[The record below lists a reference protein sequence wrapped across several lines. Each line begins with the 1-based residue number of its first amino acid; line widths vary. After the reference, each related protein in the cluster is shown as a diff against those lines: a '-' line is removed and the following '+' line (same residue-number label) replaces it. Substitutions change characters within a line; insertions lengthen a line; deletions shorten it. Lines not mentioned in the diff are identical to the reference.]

1 MFVSNFWDVA
11 PSGAYNL
18 THSHYESLSSI
29 TGGGGSIISTLFKDD
44 TEKPEAGKISI
55 RCSRNIVDSMRNRLH
70 GKVYY
75 YSNEAEDKILDAVR
89 EGKYSFVFM
98 DQFIYGSAVKKIK
111 QEFPDLPVLV
121 FYHSV
126 TGNFLDSMRRI
137 PFSLKYPLRVWDY
150 LNYRRHERLSA
161 EYADASIIL
170 NERDGSIFRK
180 RYGREPELY
189 LPMCLIDTAHI
200 AEVRKKDDEFNILFV
215 GGARH
220 SPNLDG
226 IKWFAVNVMPHLDSR
241 VVLHLVGTS
250 MDEFRDAKEFRDND
264 RIRLTG
270 RVESLDD
277 FYNMADLV
285 VAPIFYGNGMM
296 TKVAEAMM
304 YGKNF
309 LASRH
314 AINGYDGFDECVCDT
329 SEDFIRKINGLI
341 ASGPERYNPAMRKV
355 YEERYS
361 IEAMA
366 GMLRKLL
373 TDKHII

>member
-1 MFVSNFWDVA
+1 M
-11 PSGAYNL
+11 
-18 THSHYESLSSI
+18 
-29 TGGGGSIISTLFKDD
+29 
-44 TEKPEAGKISI
+44 
-55 RCSRNIVDSMRNRLH
+55 
-70 GKVYY
+70 
-75 YSNEAEDKILDAVR
+75 DK
-89 EGKYSFVFM
+89 
-98 DQFIYGSAVKKIK
+98 
-111 QEFPDLPVLV
+111 
-121 FYHSV
+121 
-126 TGNFLDSMRRI
+126 
-137 PFSLKYPLRVWDY
+137 
-150 LNYRRHERLSA
+150 
-161 EYADASIIL
+161 
-170 NERDGSIFRK
+170 
-180 RYGREPELY
+180 
-189 LPMCLIDTAHI
+189 
-200 AEVRKKDDEFNILFV
+200 
-215 GGARH
+215 
-220 SPNLDG
+220 
-226 IKWFAVNVMPHLDSR
+226 
-241 VVLHLVGTS
+241 
-250 MDEFRDAKEFRDND
+250 FRDAKGFRNND